1 MKRFGAGV
9 ALALLLVG
17 AVALPSSAGT
27 FTDTEGNLHEEN
39 IERLVDM
46 GVAEGCD
53 DNPPRF
59 CPGHAI
65 FRGQMATFLA
75 RALELPPATRDHFDD
90 DNGHIHE
97 DNINRLAEAGI
108 ARGVS
113 PGRFRPGGEVT
124 RAQMATF
131 IAKGFEL
138 EPSSDD
144 AFSDDAGNVHEND
157 INAVAAA
164 DVAQGCGGRRFC
176 PAPSVTRAQMAT
188 FIVAAVDATEPS
200 DDPSATPSPGSSPW
214 PSPTAN
220 APPSGSG

>member
-1 MKRFGAGV
+1 MKRVTTGGILV
-9 ALALLLVG
+9 LLLVAG
-17 AVALPSSAGT
+17 IAVPSSAGT
-27 FTDTEGNLHEEN
+27 FTDTDGNVHEES

-75 RALELPPATRDHFDD
+75 RALELPPASRDYFDD

-97 DNINRLAEAGI
+97 DSINRLAEAGV

-113 PGRFRPGGEVT
+113 PRRFRAGGEVT

-131 IAKGFEL
+131 IAAGFDL
-138 EPSSDD
+138 AASDSD
-144 AFSDDAGNVHEND
+144 AFGDDNGNTHEPQ

-164 DVAQGCGGRRFC
+164 GVAKGCAADRFC
-176 PAPSVTRAQMAT
+176 PDDPVTRAQMAT
-188 FIVAAVDATEPS
+188 FIVAAVDATEPA
-200 DDPSATPSPGSSPW
+200 DEPTEEPTATP
-214 PSPTAN
+214 
-220 APPSGSG
+220 

>member
-1 MKRFGAGV
+1 MKRLLASAGLT
-9 ALALLLVG
+9 LALLL
-17 AVALPSSAGT
+17 ALALPGGAQT
-27 FTDTEGNLHEEN
+27 FTDTDGNVHEEN

-59 CPGHAI
+59 CPDQSI

-75 RALELPPATRDHFDD
+75 RAVELPPASRDYFDD

-108 ARGVS
+108 ASGVS

-164 DVAQGCGGRRFC
+164 DVAQGCGGTRFC

-200 DDPSATPSPGSSPW
+200 DDPSATPSPS
-214 PSPTAN
+214 PSPTAD
-220 APPSGSG
+220 APPSGL